1 MPQIRRDFQAET
13 LLQLLCFLS
22 APLRSSPEWR
32 VWITNVWSAFEC
44 KSSREWIFLRKSL
57 WFLSLHFSEC
67 FFFYFSAKRRFCAF
81 IYSISRCLIVIG
93 DNKNLSCLRFAPFK
107 GLSLVVRRNSQ
118 MREKNKINFHPRTT
132 LSASGAS
139 SRYLY
144 ECLFFARSP
153 LQHNYPTELK
163 QYLGKVA
170 YVNEMILNCFSIAAK
185 FSDFII
191 FFLT

>member
-1 MPQIRRDFQAET
+1 MSDPHLNANRVGNEFFFANPCDF
-13 LLQLLCFLS
+13 F
-22 APLRSSPEWR
+22 RSISL
-32 VWITNVWSAFEC
+32 NV
-44 KSSREWIFLRKSL
+44 
-57 WFLSLHFSEC
+57 